1 MSTAEAAAND
11 DRKHQTPK
19 SIATRKSILDA
30 TIQCFVEIG
39 YHRTTTTEISKRA
52 NVTRGA
58 VQYYFPTTPDVLRA
72 SIEHLLAEWTS
83 EYTAALQKRPPG
95 ANKYEFAIDTY
106 WEFIQNPL
114 YVAWQELIAAGRTDE
129 ELRKLVD
136 DASIIND
143 VKRREMGHEVLP
155 ELDNVASDDFSLG
168 RDFGRVML
176 EGLSL
181 TQLTYDRERR
191 EKAIIDLLKKT
202 VTQFWEEAEQKAE
215 N

>member
-1 MSTAEAAAND
+1 MSSSEVADIE

-30 TIQCFVEIG
+30 TVQCFVEIG

-52 NVTRGA
+52 AVTRGA

-83 EYTAALQKRPPG
+83 EYTEALMLRPSD

-106 WEFIQNPL
+106 WAFVRNPL
-114 YVAWQELIAAGRTDE
+114 YVAWQELIAAGRTDD
-129 ELRKLVD
+129 ELRKIVN

-143 VKRREMGHEVLP
+143 VQRREMGHEVLP
-155 ELDNVASDDFSLG
+155 ELDDIASDDFSLG

-176 EGLSL
+176 EGLSV
-181 TQLTYDRERR
+181 THLTYDRDRR
-191 EKAIIDLLKKT
+191 EHAIIDMLKKT
-202 VTQFWEEAEQKAE
+202 VIQFWEDAEAKAGG
-215 N
+215 

>member
-1 MSTAEAAAND
+1 MSTSEIADIED
-11 DRKHQTPK
+11 KKHQTPK

-30 TIQCFVEIG
+30 TVRCFVEIG
-39 YHRTTTTEISKRA
+39 YHRTTTTEISRRA
-52 NVTRGA
+52 DVTRGA

-72 SIEHLLAEWTS
+72 SIEHLLAQWTT
-83 EYTAALQKRPPG
+83 EYTAALLERPAD

-114 YVAWQELIAAGRTDE
+114 YVAWQELIAASRTNDE
-129 ELRKLVD
+129 LAKIVQ

-143 VKRREMGHEVLP
+143 VQRREMGHEVLP
-155 ELDNVASDDFSLG
+155 ELDNVTSDDFSLG

-181 TQLTYDRERR
+181 SLLTYDRDRR
-191 EKAIIDLLKKT
+191 EQAIIDMLKRT
-202 VTQFWEEAEQKAE
+202 VTKFWEEAEAKARG
-215 N
+215 

>member
-1 MSTAEAAAND
+1 MSTSKIADFED
-11 DRKHQTPK
+11 KKHQTPK

-30 TIQCFVEIG
+30 TVRCFVEIG

-52 NVTRGA
+52 EVTRGA

-72 SIEHLLAEWTS
+72 SIEHLLAEWTA
-83 EYTAALQKRPPG
+83 EYVEALKSQPPE
-95 ANKYEFAIDTY
+95 ANKYEYAIDTY

-114 YVAWQELIAAGRTDE
+114 YVAWQELIAASRTDD
-129 ELRKLVD
+129 ELRKIVQ

-143 VKRREMGHEVLP
+143 VQRREMGHEVLP
-155 ELDNVASDDFSLG
+155 ELDDIASDDFSLG

-181 TQLTYDRERR
+181 TQLTYDRDRR
-191 EKAIIDLLKKT
+191 QAAIISMLKKT
-202 VTQFWEEAEQKAE
+202 VIEFWEEAEAKAGI
-215 N
+215 